1 MKQKHPILKLLC
13 PFLALLLLLQT
24 PISVS
29 AKTFPKSWPQAP
41 EISNETGILMEAAT
55 GQVLFDKGMDEVR
68 YPASTTKVMTA
79 LLILENIEDLSEVIT
94 FTDVITPDLEPGNS
108 TIDAKVGEQLT
119 VEQCL
124 YAIMLASANEVCTQ
138 MAVRVA
144 GSVSNFT
151 AMMNERAAEL
161 GTQKVI
167 SEHSTMGL
175 VVTTDGSVTELP
187 RAAYVPAEARVVAE
201 LKNLGNPFAV
211 VLNTQNAASAKTQS
225 LRKTLEEDYAVP
237 VVAMNVEEM
246 EETDIEGLL
255 EQVLGQFP
263 VVQISLQTPEWLSA
277 LDEEH
282 WLIQSLMDSLK
293 QSVSGTLRIGETSA
307 FSEALAQNPYM
318 EDAAVRNIDHGSGCI
333 SMQMVLKEGLF
344 NQVLAEQ
351 CGTEIRSDAHLL
363 SLLREL
369 VAAKKEYD
377 HVAQALKSV
386 RETGYGLVPPQLD
399 ELTLQE
405 PEIIGKGGKFG
416 VRLRASAPSLHLIRV
431 DIQTEVSPVVG
442 TERQSEEMLRYF
454 MEGFEQ
460 DPQKLWQSN
469 LFGKPLSDLVREGL
483 SNKLMHMPE
492 DTQLKVQQTL
502 EKIINEGNGGMVCI
516 LL

>member
-1 MKQKHPILKLLC
+1 MQAYDLYQDIAQRTQGDVYVGVVGPVRTGK
-13 PFLALLLLLQT
+13 
-24 PISVS
+24 S
-29 AKTFPKSWPQAP
+29 TF
-41 EISNETGILMEAAT
+41 IRRLME
-55 GQVLFDKGMDEVR
+55 KMII
-68 YPASTTKVMTA
+68 PAIENAHIRARAQDDLPQSGSGRTVMTTKPAFIPSEAVDIA
-79 LLILENIEDLSEVIT
+79 LPSDNHVRLRFVDSVGYMVEGALGTTEGEALRMVR
-94 FTDVITPDLEPGNS
+94 TPWADEEMP
-108 TIDAKVGEQLT
+108 
-119 VEQCL
+119 
-124 YAIMLASANEVCTQ
+124 
-138 MAVRVA
+138 
-144 GSVSNFT
+144 F
-151 AMMNERAAEL
+151 ERAAEL
-161 GTQKVI
+161 GTQRVI
-167 SEHSTMGL
+167 AEHSTIGL
-175 VVTTDGSVTELP
+175 VVTTDGSVTDLP

-201 LKNLGNPFAV
+201 LKSLGKPFAV
-211 VLNTQNAASAKTQS
+211 VLNTQNAATTKTQS

-246 EETDIEGLL
+246 EEEDIRGLL

-263 VVQISLQTPEWLSA
+263 VVQMNLQTPEWLGA
-277 LDEEH
+277 LDETH
-282 WLIQSLMDSLK
+282 WLVKSLMDSLQ
-293 QSVSGTLRIGETSA
+293 QSAMSMLRIGEADA
-307 FSEALAQNPYM
+307 FAQTLKQNAYL
-318 EDAAVRNIDHGSGCI
+318 DDVAIRNVDHGSGCLG
-333 SMQMVLKEGLF
+333 MQMVLKEGLF

-351 CGTEIRSDAHLL
+351 CGTEIQSDAHLL
-363 SLLREL
+363 ALLREL

-405 PEIIGKGGKFG
+405 PEIMGKGGKFG

-442 TERQSEEMLRYF
+442 TEQQSEEMLRYL

>member
-1 MKQKHPILKLLC
+1 MQAYDLYQDIAERTQGDVYVGVVGPVRTGK
-13 PFLALLLLLQT
+13 
-24 PISVS
+24 S
-29 AKTFPKSWPQAP
+29 TF
-41 EISNETGILMEAAT
+41 IRRLME
-55 GQVLFDKGMDEVR
+55 KMII
-68 YPASTTKVMTA
+68 PAIENAHIRARAQDDLPQSGSGRTVMTTKPAFVPSEAVDIA
-79 LLILENIEDLSEVIT
+79 LPGDNHVRLRFVDSVGYMVEGALGTTEGEALRMVR
-94 FTDVITPDLEPGNS
+94 TPWSDEEMP
-108 TIDAKVGEQLT
+108 
-119 VEQCL
+119 
-124 YAIMLASANEVCTQ
+124 
-138 MAVRVA
+138 
-144 GSVSNFT
+144 F
-151 AMMNERAAEL
+151 ERAAEV

-167 SEHSTMGL
+167 SVHSTIGL
-175 VVTTDGSVTELP
+175 VITTDGSVTDLP

-201 LKNLGNPFAV
+201 LKSLGKPFAV

-225 LRKTLEEDYAVP
+225 LRKMLEEDYAVP
-237 VVAMNVEEM
+237 VAAMNVEEM
-246 EETDIEGLL
+246 EENDIRGLL

-263 VVQISLQTPEWLSA
+263 VVQMSIQTPEWLSA

-282 WLIQSLMDSLK
+282 WLIQSLMESLK
-293 QSVSGTLRIGETSA
+293 QSVSGNLRIGEATV
-307 FSEALAQNPYM
+307 FSNVLEQNPYL
-318 EDAAVRNIDHGSGCI
+318 ENVAIRNIDHGSGWI

-363 SLLREL
+363 SLHLEMD
-369 VAAKKEYD
+369 AAKKEYD
-377 HVAQALKSV
+377 DVAQALQSV

-416 VRLRASAPSLHLIRV
+416 VRLRASAPSLHMIRV

-442 TERQSEEMLRYF
+442 TEQQSEEMLRYF